1 MDGFPSEIGV
11 PPPRTVVAAGV
22 EIGRGSRVV
31 LRPRAGGDVFGAA
44 MAGMVATVEAIHED
58 LDGKVHLAVTLE
70 DDPGRELG
78 EDRRPGH
85 RFFFAPDEVEP
96 MAGEPP
102 PTKRVLV
109 AGIGNIFFAD
119 DGFGVAVAK
128 ELQARELPRGVDVID
143 FGIRGMDLV
152 FALGEGYDVALFVD
166 AVPRGDEPGTVF
178 LIEPQLAEPDEPMM
192 LDAHGMDPV
201 KVLTLAGQ
209 LGPVPERILLVGC
222 EPLTGVSGD
231 EEELVGELS
240 DPVRA
245 AVGVAVELVEQTLG
259 ELFDD
264 QTPPCRRQ
272 AREGT
277 NGDVAR
283 RPLVDDD
290 QTPPCR
296 RQAREGSNG
305 DVARRP
311 LVDDERGGER

>member
-1 MDGFPSEIGV
+1 VIDPFGSELGA

-31 LRPRAGGDVFGAA
+31 LRPRDGGDVFGAA

-96 MAGEPP
+96 MAGAPP
-102 PTKRVLV
+102 PTTRVLV
-109 AGIGNIFFAD
+109 AGIGNIFFGD
-119 DGFGVAVAK
+119 DGFGVAVAQK
-128 ELQARELPRGVDVID
+128 LQQRELPRGVDVVD

-152 FALGEGYDVALFVD
+152 FALGEGYDLALFVD
-166 AVPRGDEPGTVF
+166 AVPRGDTPGTVF
-178 LIEPQLAEPDEPMM
+178 LIEPELQEPDEPVM

-209 LGPVPERILLVGC
+209 LGPVPERILVIGC
-222 EPLTGVSGD
+222 EPLTGVSSD

-245 AVGVAVELVEQTLG
+245 AVDVAAELVEQTLG
-259 ELFDD
+259 ELLDE
-264 QTPPCRRQ
+264 TGG
-272 AREGT
+272 AR
-277 NGDVAR
+277 
-283 RPLVDDD
+283 
-290 QTPPCR
+290 
-296 RQAREGSNG
+296 
-305 DVARRP
+305 
-311 LVDDERGGER
+311 

>member
-1 MDGFPSEIGV
+1 MIDPFGSELGA

-31 LRPRAGGDVFGAA
+31 LRPHDGGDVFGAA
-44 MAGMVATVEAIHED
+44 MAGMVATVEAIHAD

-70 DDPGRELG
+70 DDPGRDLG

-96 MAGEPP
+96 MAGAPP
-102 PTKRVLV
+102 PAKRVLV

-119 DGFGVAVAK
+119 DGFGVAVAN
-128 ELQARELPRGVDVID
+128 ELQRRELPRGVDVID

-166 AVPRGDEPGTVF
+166 AVPRGEEPGTVF
-178 LIEPQLAEPDEPMM
+178 LVEPELAEPDEPMM

-201 KVLTLAGQ
+201 KVLLLAGQ
-209 LGPVPERILLVGC
+209 LGPVPERILLIGC
-222 EPLTGVSGD
+222 EPLTGVSSD

-245 AVGVAVELVEQTLG
+245 AVLPAAELVEQTLR
-259 ELFDD
+259 ELLEDES
-264 QTPPCRRQ
+264 QPGGG
-272 AREGT
+272 AR
-277 NGDVAR
+277 
-283 RPLVDDD
+283 
-290 QTPPCR
+290 
-296 RQAREGSNG
+296 
-305 DVARRP
+305 
-311 LVDDERGGER
+311 